1 LPSYQIQP
9 SRSAIDSGARCAP
22 AAFLLLAIQGPP

>member
-9 SRSAIDSGARCAP
+9 SRSAIDSGAPVPFSFGIGDSLPSR
-22 AAFLLLAIQGPP
+22 